1 MGAPVLIGAGVG
13 ALGSTLMGGSPLKG
27 ALLGGSLG
35 SGYGGIK
42 SLMEG
47 GSFMQGA
54 MPFASSSVG
63 GAGIKLAPTVDTA
76 LNLSPVATSG
86 AGAVTG
92 GAGINLTPLTYKS
105 TAGLFEIPTSVGGAG
120 AGISDL
126 ANFSTGTGTQ
136 LMQPLSYYDRI
147 KNMLPE
153 MSSQNV
159 GNVIGGA
166 NVAQQYMQRRPI
178 PQAPAGGVSRGSPPP
193 AEAVQ
198 QLVAQIQAQQ
208 PRRRLSLLVG

>member
-47 GSFMQGA
+47 GSFLQGA

-63 GAGIKLAPTVDTA
+63 GTGIKLLPTVDTA
-76 LNLSPVATSG
+76 LNLSPVAASG
-86 AGAVTG
+86 ASAGALTG
-92 GAGINLTPLTYKS
+92 GAGINLAPLTYKS

-120 AGISDL
+120 AGITNL
-126 ANFSTGTGTQ
+126 ADYATGAGTN
-136 LMQPLSYYDRI
+136 LMSAAKPSWLDNI
-147 KNMLPE
+147 T
-153 MSSQNV
+153 SQQVN
-159 GNVIGGA
+159 NVIGGA
-166 NVAQQYMQRRPI
+166 NVAQQYLQPRPI

-193 AEAVQ
+193 AAAVQ
-198 QLVAQIQAQQ
+198 ELIAQVQSQQ
-208 PRRRLSLLVG
+208 PRKRLSLLVG